1 MAGCG
6 YCLDCALYKYHL
18 PPPPTMYTSTLRICH
33 VVSVGFHMF
42 PIDGD
47 FNCTLEDILIFFTG
61 AERVPVLGFEL
72 VPKLSF
78 LESSPLRLLPTASTC
93 SLELRL
99 PTYHH
104 NYITFKEYMSV
115 GLKGCEGFGGV

>member
-1 MAGCG
+1 MERSGYLDPLNEVDL
-6 YCLDCALYKYHL
+6 YCLHYIYEPLINKCITEFKESWNNHS
-18 PPPPTMYTSTLRICH
+18 MSTEGSMSPHQL
-33 VVSVGFHMF
+33 
-42 PIDGD
+42 
-47 FNCTLEDILIFFTG
+47 FF
-61 AERVPVLGFEL
+61 
-72 VPKLSF
+72 
-78 LESSPLRLLPTASTC
+78 SPLRLLPTASTC

>member
-18 PPPPTMYTSTLRICH
+18 APPPLCILLPYVYAMWLVWVFT
-33 VVSVGFHMF
+33 F
-42 PIDGD
+42 PVDGD

-99 PTYHH
+99 PTYDH